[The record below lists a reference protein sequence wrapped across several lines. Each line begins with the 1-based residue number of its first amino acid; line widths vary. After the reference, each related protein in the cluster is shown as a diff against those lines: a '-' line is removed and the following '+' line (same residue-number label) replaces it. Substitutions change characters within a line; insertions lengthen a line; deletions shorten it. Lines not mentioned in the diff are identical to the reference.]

1 MRRATVHLGACSRL
15 GIGPTTGAGA
25 RGAARVLCRGGAGR
39 VASSEMVNTTAAQAP
54 REDADIELLIDRDGR
69 GDRERALG
77 LLMDRYGD
85 RVYRFAHAMTR
96 DATIAED
103 VRQQAFLE
111 AYRDFGRFERRAL
124 LRTWL
129 FGIVRHRCLD
139 ATKLQRRWWRRF
151 KNDPPEDPE
160 LLPPDLDRGTMARL
174 LMECLSRLQPR
185 AREAVVMRYVEGLA
199 YESASEITGELAGT
213 IQQRVGRALPVLRRC
228 LDSRLRA
235 PLVRST
241 QE

>member
-1 MRRATVHLGACSRL
+1 
-15 GIGPTTGAGA
+15 
-25 RGAARVLCRGGAGR
+25 
-39 VASSEMVNTTAAQAP
+39 MVNTTAAQAP
-54 REDADIELLIDRDGR
+54 REDADIEQLIERDGR
-69 GDRERALG
+69 GDRDRALT

-85 RVYRFAHAMTR
+85 RVYRFAYTMTR
-96 DATIAED
+96 NAATAED
-103 VRQQAFLE
+103 VRQQAFIE

-139 ATKLQRRWWRRF
+139 SAKIQRRWWRRF

-160 LLPPDLDRGTMARL
+160 VEPPDPDRGTMARL
-174 LMECLSRLQPR
+174 LLSCLAKLQPR
-185 AREAVVMRYVEGLA
+185 SREAVVMRYVDGLA
-199 YESASEITGELAGT
+199 YDEAAVITGELAGT

-228 LDSRLRA
+228 VDARLRA
-235 PLVRST
+235 RPARAV